1 MHSPRSGCVGGCC
14 QTVPPAP
21 NPPPC
26 PCPCLPSSAPPARSV
41 MPEALEKWPVRV
53 LAKLLPRHMQL
64 IEQINTNWLASITD
78 HVTTKAEAALAASK
92 AEKAAAAKAA
102 AAEKAAAAGEEAKEA
117 EPAEEAEVSAEGSPW
132 TAQRRTGQG
141 RALDCPLLGYPLI
154 STACPPQLL
163 TCLPACLPACPPACP
178 PACLPACCCRSPWRL
193 LSRRASSPSASSR
206 RTSGTRERC
215 EPASQPH
222 PASAPAAAG
231 FLCHVFVTPLPSTAA
246 CVAWTPPCPPACLF
260 SSPSCCCCGGC
271 GCCQPSPPQPDPPMH
286 PPTTLRAGWST
297 WPTWLWWAPLRST
310 AWRPSTRKS
319 SRLTSSP

>member
-178 PACLPACCCRSPWRL
+178 PACLPAAAGVPGGCCRGGPQVL
-193 LSRRASSPSASSR
+193 QHHP
-206 RTSGTRERC
+206 GEPVERGRDVSQ
-215 EPASQPH
+215 PASPTRPRPPLPLAFCVMFLLLHYRPQL
-222 PASAPAAAG
+222 PAWLGPLPALLPACSPPPPAAAAAAAAAAN
-231 FLCHVFVTPLPSTAA
+231 LPHPNLTHP
-246 CVAWTPPCPPACLF
+246 CTHPPPCVQAGQHGLPG
-260 SSPSCCCCGGC
+260 CGGLLC
-271 GCCQPSPPQPDPPMH
+271 GQRRGGH
-286 PPTTLRAGWST
+286 PLGNHQD
-297 WPTWLWWAPLRST
+297 
-310 AWRPSTRKS
+310 
-319 SRLTSSP
+319 